1 MTVPG
6 SGSSHVGGDNF
17 GTIITGNGNVVGVGT
32 DPGRH
37 LRSGVDHLRLG
48 LHAKALEDFRLAMDA
63 GASTPDLYY
72 LSAVATLDGRKAF
85 LAPLARIREAEDLI
99 HAALRLE
106 ERGVFHYL
114 LAYLGFDYYERK
126 SLRAPTPWRASL
138 ARTWSLGVTQDEI
151 ESLFQLLSV
160 NNPLPRGAC
169 NGCD

>member
-1 MTVPG
+1 MTAPG
-6 SGSSHVGGDNF
+6 GALSNVGRDNF
-17 GTIITGNGNVVGVGT
+17 GTIITGNSNIVRIGA
-32 DPGRH
+32 DPERQF
-37 LRSGVDHLRLG
+37 RAGVDHLRLG
-48 LHAKALEDFRLAMDA
+48 LHAKALEDFRQAMSA
-63 GASTPDLYY
+63 GASSPDLYY

-106 ERGVFHYL
+106 DRGVFHYL

-151 ESLFQLLSV
+151 DSLFELLSV
-160 NNPLPRGAC
+160 DDPLPRG
-169 NGCD
+169 GCYGSD